1 MQAYNE
7 ADILRRLSQGDED
20 ALADIMLRYRDKI
33 FNVALNLLHDRDL
46 AREIVQETFITI
58 WHRRKSFEA
67 STEIGGYCRVVAR
80 NKTVSLLTKLAR
92 QKSAQYQYA
101 LDHVGASRPD
111 DDSIEDEI
119 MHQYHDG
126 LIEDYINNLSPQ
138 QRTAFTLFASGATYA
153 QIAEQMNI
161 TRHTVKYHLTEAR
174 EALRR
179 NLRPHI
185 IPTCI
190 FVLSQFP
197 AN

>member
-7 ADILRRLSQGDED
+7 ADVLKRLSQGDED
-20 ALADIMLRYRDKI
+20 ALADIMLWYRDKI
-33 FNVALNLLHDRDL
+33 FNVAMNLLHDRDL

-58 WHRRKSFEA
+58 WHRRKSFEH

-80 NKTVSLLTKLAR
+80 NKTVSLITKLAR

-101 LDHVGASRPD
+101 LDHVGGTRSD
-111 DDSIEDEI
+111 DDSIETEL
-119 MHQYHDG
+119 MHQYHNG
-126 LIEDYINNLSPQ
+126 LLESSINNLSPQ
-138 QRTAFTLFASGATYA
+138 QKTVFTLFASGATYA

-179 NLRPHI
+179 NLKPHI
-185 IPTCI
+185 LPACI
-190 FVLSQFP
+190 FILSQFP